1 MKPTFK
7 SRELS
12 FLLQNSIITIIL
24 FGVHS
29 YILSYFAQDIDF
41 FFPVWQIYVFNFV
54 ITTLFYTV
62 VNYQYSKGKTDVF
75 NIFMLSTIV
84 KMLLAIVFLLPLI
97 TSDFQNKQPDVFNF
111 FIAYFLYLF
120 FEIYSITQFL
130 QKKS

>member
-7 SRELS
+7 SRELT
-12 FLLQNSIITIIL
+12 FLFQNTIITIIL

-54 ITTLFYTV
+54 VTTLFYTV
-62 VNYQYSKGKTDVF
+62 VNYQYSKGKRDVF
-75 NIFMLSTIV
+75 NLFMLSTIV

-97 TSDFQNKQPDVFNF
+97 VSDFQNKQPDVFNF
-111 FIAYFLYLF
+111 FIVYFLYLF
-120 FEIYSITQFL
+120 FEIYAITQFL
-130 QKKS
+130 QKKP